1 MAPHLAA
8 TATFW
13 PPLGFP
19 LPLSLHCL
27 TSEPFVYTLP
37 LQKPERPDSLYGWAR
52 GSEWRC
58 PHSLCRVRAPF
69 QNRITICL
77 PYSSDPNVR
86 CLWFPSHLPPTVIL
100 LDCRI
105 KVSHSPLDIIY
116 FSQLSVIWEKL
127 MPTKINAHIYRTILM
142 RVTAWQSFYLTFS
155 SFQLPHVVV
164 QSMPSLIYP

>member
-1 MAPHLAA
+1 MQPDTLVLINSNNHLEGLGLGVLLPPSPTPAKRLGYCLNQLPKRKVA
-8 TATFW
+8 RTWLPQLLFD

-19 LPLSLHCL
+19 LPLSLHCPA
-27 TSEPFVYTLP
+27 SEPFMYTSP

-69 QNRITICL
+69 QKRITMCL
-77 PYSSDPNVR
+77 PYSSDPSVR

-105 KVSHSPLDIIY
+105 KVSHSPLDTIY
-116 FSQLSVIWEKL
+116 SSQLSMI
-127 MPTKINAHIYRTILM
+127 
-142 RVTAWQSFYLTFS
+142 
-155 SFQLPHVVV
+155 
-164 QSMPSLIYP
+164 